1 MHDTS
6 VHPGDNGLSC
16 SRTNLELQVTAARC
30 SQHISDVSS
39 DTGYN
44 NAIVVTLSSK
54 LLTQYQTTDEFD

>member
-6 VHPGDNGLSC
+6 VHAGDNGLSC

-30 SQHISDVSS
+30 SQHITDVSS

-44 NAIVVTLSSK
+44 NAIVVIVVTKTSHSVS
-54 LLTQYQTTDEFD
+54 DN